1 MMYHYISRSKFVETL
16 KVIWIQY
23 NANIIAFEHVF
34 RWGLNKRIQTYG
46 NPM

>member
-1 MMYHYISRSKFVETL
+1 MMYHYISRNKFVETL

-23 NANIIAFEHVF
+23 NANIIAFEHVS